1 MASGNAKRRS
11 KQQHQ
16 KQKSAQK
23 QHQREHDHPHQ
34 HLPKVGSPADDAY
47 IRRRRREDLVD
58 FGLTSGRTRQVLGIV
73 IAVFAIGA
81 LLAWFL
87 VL

>member
-1 MASGNAKRRS
+1 MASGNAKRRQ

-16 KQKSAQK
+16 KQQSADK
-23 QHQREHDHPHQ
+23 QHKRDHEHPHD
-34 HLPKVGSPADDAY
+34 HLPKVGSPEDDAY

-58 FGLTSGRTRQVLGIV
+58 FGLTSGRTRQILGIV
-73 IAVFAIGA
+73 LAVFAIGA

-87 VL
+87 IL

>member
-1 MASGNAKRRS
+1 MASGNAKRRQ

-16 KQKSAQK
+16 KQQSANK
-23 QHQREHDHPHQ
+23 QHQREREHPHD
-34 HLPKVGSPADDAY
+34 HLPKVGTPADDAY
-47 IRRRRREDLVD
+47 IQRRRREDLID

-73 IAVFAIGA
+73 LAVFVVGA

>member
-1 MASGNAKRRS
+1 MASGNAKRRQ

-16 KQKSAQK
+16 KQQSAGK
-23 QHQREHDHPHQ
+23 QHKRDHEHPHD
-34 HLPKVGSPADDAY
+34 HLPKVGSPEDDAY

-58 FGLTSGRTRQVLGIV
+58 FGLTSGRTRQILGIV
-73 IAVFAIGA
+73 LAVFAIGA

-87 VL
+87 IL